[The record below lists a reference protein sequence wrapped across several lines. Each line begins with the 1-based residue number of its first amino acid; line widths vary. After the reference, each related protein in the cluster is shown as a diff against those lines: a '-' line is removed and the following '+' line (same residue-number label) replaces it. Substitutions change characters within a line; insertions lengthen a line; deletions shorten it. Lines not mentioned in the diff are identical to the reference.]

1 MTRTLP
7 LVAHRLLPLVLILAL
22 ASPAAAQSDEEKL
35 GLGVRN
41 TVQHGEEP
49 ALLFEPSTDMKRIG
63 VTLRRISDG
72 RVFVL
77 DSGPVGRGRKV
88 ALGWAQPDGTQAYE
102 AHIEATPAK
111 GAPIVVDIA
120 FEGVTLPPLALKV
133 EKSGVDLDGRTLR
146 FTATRPITKASVRV
160 LGPGDAVLGEAEQD
174 LGTIGTGRP
183 ATVRWS
189 QRPGTVRLIE
199 LRAWDDHGFWAGL
212 EVRSVYVEPWEDRIY
227 FAFGSD
233 AVEDTEKSKLDG
245 TLRRIEEA
253 LATARKEVG
262 DSLDLRLYVAGYT
275 DTVGTPASNQD
286 LSERRARSIGRYF
299 RSKGLTIPVFFQGF
313 GESVLAVKTPDETEN
328 ERNRRTVYVLSSQV
342 PVSELFPRTSWR
354 KL

>member
-1 MTRTLP
+1 MPARPHTRS
-7 LVAHRLLPLVLILAL
+7 LLLAAVLAVAL
-22 ASPAAAQSDEEKL
+22 ARPAAAQSPEEQL
-35 GLGVRN
+35 GLGVRAV
-41 TVQHGEEP
+41 VQQGGQP
-49 ALLFEPSTDMKRIG
+49 ALLFEPALDLKRIG
-63 VTLRRISDG
+63 VTLKRVADG
-72 RVFVL
+72 RVIPL
-77 DSGPVGRGRKV
+77 DHGPVARGQQAEV
-88 ALGWAQPDGTQAYE
+88 AWNQPEGTHAYE
-102 AHIEATPAK
+102 AHIEATPK
-111 GAPIVVDIA
+111 SGAPIVMDIA
-120 FEGVTLPPLALKV
+120 FEGATLDDLELKV
-133 EKSGVDLDGRTLR
+133 QKAGVDLDGHTLR
-146 FTATRPITKASVRV
+146 FTASRPIAKAAVRV

-174 LGTIGTGRP
+174 LGTVAAGRP
-183 ATVRWS
+183 ATVRWT

-199 LRAWDDHGFWAGL
+199 LRAWDEHGFWAGI

-233 AVEDTEKSKLDG
+233 AVEASEKPKLDA
-245 TLRRIEEA
+245 TLKRIEEA
-253 LATARKEVG
+253 LATARREVG

-275 DTVGTPASNQD
+275 DTVGTPGSNQD

-299 RSKGLTIPVFFQGF
+299 QSKGLAIPVFYQGF